1 MKQRSLSVRRITSL
15 LLIFAMAG
23 TCGASWFGGDSSK
36 IVIVQ
41 GTTSLTNPTEKDEAA
56 RLARHIDTWL
66 TEVGVPHKLVTDE
79 QVSPWRLWRTRVV
92 ILPYNPHPSPLEIK
106 VFKGIIRA
114 GGILVVCYGMDPALA
129 SLMEVRLG
137 PYQAAPTKTQWASF
151 ECDRTSLP
159 ALPSRVFQSS
169 QHLVPAFPASGTAHV
184 MATWLNSQGVRTP
197 DAAWIRSKA
206 GFWMSHILQ
215 PGDDEAKR
223 QLLLAMLATELP
235 DLWTQA
241 VEYRLSPQRPFGEY
255 ASLKNAC
262 QALGQPRPPRF
273 PRPHDETT
281 YAAANAWLADLTR
294 RYVRANLTN
303 AFAIRGVWLDE
314 GACPT
319 PDSWPAIEASLKR
332 QDLNTVFLHVGNPL
346 TLRLSSQLLPA
357 PGRTTRPALHAWL
370 RCMNLEGA
378 TPEQLQDLRAQ
389 NRLQV
394 SYTGESLAWLCPSHP
409 QNRLWLAEVAGRLA
423 RDPAFAGV
431 HLDYIRYLNRHSC
444 YCQGCRQR
452 FEHSLGHPLRNWPA
466 DARSRTLTPV
476 YEAWRAAQV
485 SACVDAMR
493 QAIHDTNPALQ
504 ISAAVYGATPACF
517 TSVGQDW
524 PNWLRRESLN
534 FVCPMNYTPD
544 LNTFQGLLEMQSSLN
559 LTPRIY
565 PGVGL
570 VSSLSR
576 LSPDQVAAQLIQI
589 KHAGFPGF
597 VLFEYNER
605 MTTSPAPF
613 LPPSLQNPE

>member
-1 MKQRSLSVRRITSL
+1 
-15 LLIFAMAG
+15 
-23 TCGASWFGGDSSK
+23 
-36 IVIVQ
+36 
-41 GTTSLTNPTEKDEAA
+41 
-56 RLARHIDTWL
+56 
-66 TEVGVPHKLVTDE
+66 
-79 QVSPWRLWRTRVV
+79 
-92 ILPYNPHPSPLEIK
+92 
-106 VFKGIIRA
+106 
-114 GGILVVCYGMDPALA
+114 
-129 SLMEVRLG
+129 
-137 PYQAAPTKTQWASF
+137 
-151 ECDRTSLP
+151 
-159 ALPSRVFQSS
+159 
-169 QHLVPAFPASGTAHV
+169 
-184 MATWLNSQGVRTP
+184 
-197 DAAWIRSKA
+197 
-206 GFWMSHILQ
+206 
-215 PGDDEAKR
+215 
-223 QLLLAMLATELP
+223 
-235 DLWTQA
+235 
-241 VEYRLSPQRPFGEY
+241 
-255 ASLKNAC
+255 
-262 QALGQPRPPRF
+262 
-273 PRPHDETT
+273 
-281 YAAANAWLADLTR
+281 
-294 RYVRANLTN
+294 
-303 AFAIRGVWLDE
+303 
-314 GACPT
+314 
-319 PDSWPAIEASLKR
+319 
-332 QDLNTVFLHVGNPL
+332 
-346 TLRLSSQLLPA
+346 
-357 PGRTTRPALHAWL
+357 
-370 RCMNLEGA
+370 MNLEGA

-394 SYTGESLAWLCPSHP
+394 SYTGESLAWLFPSHP

-605 MTTSPAPF
+605 MTTSPAPY